1 MACLKT
7 FTTKDIRWKLQ
18 GLAIKYF
25 ATLFLLISITLP
37 LNLIA
42 QNNDD
47 YDEII
52 VFLSVPRIGGADIPG
67 LIKDDQLYIS
77 VVDLFNFLKIKV
89 EYEAGFDQVTGFF
102 VNQQSTYAIDRINNN
117 IVYNKKTS
125 QIKPGDL
132 IRTETTLY
140 LKANY
145 FGEVFDLNCS
155 FNFRSLSVVLNTS
168 VELPVIR
175 EMRLEQMRRNVGQIR
190 GDIVAD
196 TTIKRKY
203 PLFHFGMADWM
214 ATSTQIV
221 NGKTDTRLS
230 LTLGSV
236 LLGGETNVNLNYN
249 PSAPFEK
256 RDQYYFW
263 RFVDNNFKY
272 LRQTMV
278 GKISA
283 DAISTL
289 NSSIIGVQFSNSPTT
304 YRRSYGT
311 YTLSDV
317 TEPDWLVELYVNNVL
332 VDYKRA
338 DASGFF
344 SFDVPLIYGYTNVK
358 LQFYGPWGEERS
370 KEKSISIP
378 FNFLPTGEFEYK
390 ATAGILEDTSSTR
403 FSRVNFDYGLAD
415 FITIGAGVEYLSN
428 LESDKFMPFI
438 SSSLRLGANLLLSGE
453 YMHGV
458 RIKSVLNYRLPSD
471 LQIEANYTI
480 YDKNQ
485 KAVNTSYLE
494 ERKISVTAPIRTKNV
509 TLYSRLAVNQFIT
522 AQSEYTTAELMF
534 SGPIMGI
541 NTNFTTN
548 AVFSSF
554 AKTDVYSNLAFS
566 LRLPKGYILMP
577 QTQFNYSD
585 GQFVSVRGALE
596 KRIKNRGTVNLAYEQ
611 NFKSKFT
618 SFEVGFRWD
627 FKFAQAGINVRRGG
641 GTTTFVETASGT
653 IMADAKTK
661 FIGTHLRSS
670 VGKGGITIYPF
681 LDLNANGVRDK
692 GEPKVNGL
700 NLNVSGGR
708 VEYHEKDTLIRIFDM
723 EPYTTYLLTLYGSNF
738 DNIAWQ
744 TRNKTI
750 AVTADPNQLKVV
762 EVPIDI
768 LGEVAGM
775 VYLGAEGSDRGQGR
789 VIVNIFKRDYT
800 LVSSTLTEEDGYFSY
815 MGLRPGKYIAIID
828 TSQMRRLAMKATPGI
843 IEFEIEESFE
853 GDFVDGLEFYI
864 DKQPISENTNI
875 DAGEMIEGENLE
887 SAEANIK
894 NDHEKLAE
902 KSQVKSEDSETENKK
917 PGSTPGSENISS
929 YTAVKPVIQQAPEPD
944 YTSQSL
950 R

>member
-1 MACLKT
+1 MVIL
-7 FTTKDIRWKLQ
+7 FLP
-18 GLAIKYF
+18 
-25 ATLFLLISITLP
+25 TLFFFFTSVNIYS
-37 LNLIA
+37 
-42 QNNDD
+42 QEQSE

-52 VFLSVPRIGGADIPG
+52 VFFSVPRIGGADLPG
-67 LIKDDQLYIS
+67 LIKNDEVYLS
-77 VVDLFNFLKIKV
+77 VIDVFNFLKIKV
-89 EYEAGFDQVTGFF
+89 DYEAGFDQVTGFF
-102 VNQQSTYAIDRINNN
+102 LNPQSTYTIDRINNN
-117 IVYNKKTS
+117 ITYNKKVTP
-125 QIKPGDL
+125 IKPGDL

-190 GDIVAD
+190 GDIIAD
-196 TTIKRKY
+196 TTVGRKY
-203 PLFHFGMADWM
+203 PVLHFGMADWM

-236 LLGGETNVNLNYN
+236 LLGGETNINLNYN
-249 PSAPFEK
+249 TSSPFEK
-256 RDQYYFW
+256 REQYYYW

-272 LRQTMV
+272 LRQTTA

-289 NSSIIGVQFSNSPTT
+289 NSSVIGVQFTNSPTT

-311 YTLSDV
+311 YTLSDI
-317 TEPDWLVELYVNNVL
+317 TEPDWLVEMYVNNVL

-370 KEKSISIP
+370 KEKTISIP

-403 FSRVNFDYGLAD
+403 FSRVNFDYGLTG
-415 FITIGAGVEYLSN
+415 FMTIGAGVEYLSS
-428 LESDKFMPFI
+428 LETGNFMPFV
-438 SSSLRLGANLLLSGE
+438 STSLRLAPSLLLSGE

-458 RIKSVLNYRLPSD
+458 RVKSVLNYRHPSD
-471 LQIEANYTI
+471 LQFEVNYTI
-480 YDKNQ
+480 YDKDQ

-494 ERKISVTAPIRTKNV
+494 ERKISITAPIRTKKL
-509 TLYSRLAVNQFIT
+509 TLFSRLALNQFIT
-522 AQSEYTTAELMF
+522 SQSEYTSAELMF

-554 AKTDVYSNLAFS
+554 AKTDVYSNLSFS
-566 LRLPKGYILMP
+566 LRLPKGFILMP

-585 GQFVSVRGALE
+585 GRFVSVRGALE
-596 KRIKNRGTVNLAYEQ
+596 KRIKNRATVNMSYEQ

-627 FKFAQAGINVRRGG
+627 FKFAQTGINVRRGG

-661 FIGTHLRSS
+661 FIGTHLRPS

-692 GEPKVNGL
+692 GEPKVKGL
-700 NLNVSGGR
+700 NLNVGGGR
-708 VEYHEKDTLIRIFDM
+708 VEHKEKDTLIRIYDM
-723 EPYTTYLLTLYGSNF
+723 EPYTTHFLTLFGSNF

-744 TRNKTI
+744 IKNKTM
-750 AVTADPNQLKVV
+750 AVTVDPNQFKVI
-762 EVPIDI
+762 EVPIDV
-768 LGEVAGM
+768 LGEVAGT
-775 VYLGAEGSDRGQGR
+775 VYLGSEGSERGQGR
-789 VIVNIFKRDYT
+789 VIVNIFRKDST
-800 LVSSTLTEEDGYFSY
+800 FVSSTLTEEDGYFSY
-815 MGLRPGKYIAIID
+815 IGLRPGKYFAMID
-828 TSQMRRLAMKATPGI
+828 TTQMRRLAMKATPGI
-843 IEFEIEESFE
+843 IEFEIEESYE

-864 DKQPISENTNI
+864 EKLPVSENTSS
-875 DAGEMIEGENLE
+875 ETEEKTEVENV
-887 SAEANIK
+887 K
-894 NDHEKLAE
+894 NTEENVKNAQEKLA
-902 KSQVKSEDSETENKK
+902 VKSEVKSEKANKK
-917 PGSTPGSENISS
+917 PGSTPGSENKNSS
-929 YTAVKPVIQQAPEPD
+929 PATKPVTQQVPEPD
-944 YTSQSL
+944 YTSQSW

>member
-1 MACLKT
+1 MAKYNPT
-7 FTTKDIRWKLQ
+7 SETRRWSLQ
-18 GLAIKYF
+18 GFAVKFLVVVTFLAFLQEPTKAF
-25 ATLFLLISITLP
+25 A
-37 LNLIA
+37 
-42 QNNDD
+42 QDD

-52 VFLSVPRIGGADIPG
+52 IFFSVPRIGGADIPG
-67 LIKDDQLYIS
+67 LIKDDEVYLS
-77 VVDLFNFLKIKV
+77 VVDVFNFLKIKV
-89 EYEAGFDQVTGFF
+89 DYEAGFDQVSGFF
-102 VNQQSTYAIDRINNN
+102 LNPQSTYVIDRANNT
-117 IVYNKKTS
+117 IVYNKKTTP
-125 QIKPGDL
+125 IKPGDL

-203 PLFHFGMADWM
+203 PIVHFGMADWM
-214 ATSTQIV
+214 ATSTQVV

-236 LLGGETNVNLNYN
+236 LLGGETNINLNYN
-249 PSAPFEK
+249 PSIPFDK
-256 RDQYYFW
+256 KGQYYSW

-272 LRQTMV
+272 LRQTMA

-283 DAISTL
+283 DAVSTL
-289 NSSIIGVQFSNSPTT
+289 NSSVIGVQFSNSPTT

-370 KEKSISIP
+370 LEKSISVP

-390 ATAGILEDTSSTR
+390 ATAGILEDSSSTR
-403 FSRVNFDYGLAD
+403 FSRVNFDYGLTG
-415 FITIGAGVEYLSN
+415 FMTIGAGVEYLSN
-428 LESDKFMPFI
+428 LETGNFMPFV
-438 SSSLRLGANLLLSGE
+438 STSLRLAPSLLLSGE

-458 RIKSVLNYRLPSD
+458 RVKSVLNYRLPSD
-471 LQIEANYTI
+471 LQFEANYTI
-480 YDKNQ
+480 YNKDQ

-494 ERKISVTAPIRTKNV
+494 ERKISVTAPIRTKKL
-509 TLYSRLAVNQFIT
+509 TLFSRLALNQFIT
-522 AQSEYTTAELMF
+522 TQSKYTSAELMF

-554 AKTDVYSNLAFS
+554 AKTDIYSNLAFS

-596 KRIKNRGTVNLAYEQ
+596 KRVKNRGTVNLTYEQ

-653 IMADAKTK
+653 IMTDAKTK
-661 FIGTHLRSS
+661 FVGTHLRPS

-692 GEPKVNGL
+692 GEPKVKGL

-708 VEYHEKDTLIRIFDM
+708 VEHKEKDTLIRIYDM
-723 EPYTTYLLTLYGSNF
+723 EPYTTYLLTLFGSNF

-744 TRNKTI
+744 IRNKTM
-750 AVTADPNQLKVV
+750 AVTIDPNQFKIV

-768 LGEVAGM
+768 LGEVAGT

-789 VIVNIFKRDYT
+789 VIVNIFKRDST

-815 MGLRPGKYIAIID
+815 MGLRPGKYFAMID
-828 TSQMRRLAMKATPGI
+828 TTQMRRLAMKASPGI

-864 DKQPISENTNI
+864 DKLPVSESPQSESEEKIDNELEENI
-875 DAGEMIEGENLE
+875 VGKTEPNV
-887 SAEANIK
+887 K
-894 NDHEKLAE
+894 NHQEKLAE
-902 KSQVKSEDSETENKK
+902 KSKVKSEDSEPANKK
-917 PGSTPGSENISS
+917 PGSTPGS
-929 YTAVKPVIQQAPEPD
+929 
-944 YTSQSL
+944 
-950 R
+950 

>member
-1 MACLKT
+1 MIPIKAKNT
-7 FTTKDIRWKLQ
+7 SSKLQ
-18 GLAIKYF
+18 SMVIMLFSA
-25 ATLFLLISITLP
+25 LFLFSNSANAL
-37 LNLIA
+37 A
-42 QNNDD
+42 QEQDD

-52 VFLSVPRIGGADIPG
+52 IFFSVPRIGGADIPG
-67 LIKDDQLYIS
+67 LIKDDEVYLS
-77 VVDLFNFLKIKV
+77 VIDVFNFLKIKV
-89 EYEAGFDQVTGFF
+89 DYEAGFDQVTGFF
-102 VNQQSTYAIDRINNN
+102 LNPQSTYTIDRINNS
-117 IVYNKKTS
+117 ITYNKKTTP
-125 QIKPGDL
+125 IKPGDL

-190 GDIVAD
+190 GDIIAD
-196 TTIKRKY
+196 TSVGRKY
-203 PLFHFGMADWM
+203 PIFHFGMADWM

-230 LTLGSV
+230 MTLGSV
-236 LLGGETNVNLNYN
+236 LLGGETNINLNYN

-256 RDQYYFW
+256 RDQYYYW

-272 LRQTMV
+272 LRQTMA

-283 DAISTL
+283 DAVSTL
-289 NSSIIGVQFSNSPTT
+289 NSAVIGVQFSNSPTT

-370 KEKSISIP
+370 LEKSISVP

-390 ATAGILEDTSSTR
+390 ATAGILEDSSSTR
-403 FSRVNFDYGLAD
+403 FSRVNIDYGLAG
-415 FITIGAGVEYLSN
+415 FMTIGAGVEYLSN
-428 LESDKFMPFI
+428 LETGNFMPFV
-438 SSSLRLGANLLLSGE
+438 STSLRLAPSLLLSGE

-458 RIKSVLNYRLPSD
+458 RVKSVLNYRLPSD
-471 LQIEANYTI
+471 LQFEVNYTV
-480 YDKNQ
+480 YDKDQ

-494 ERKISVTAPIRTKNV
+494 ERKISITAPIRTKKL
-509 TLYSRLAVNQFIT
+509 TLFSRLALNQFIT
-522 AQSEYTTAELMF
+522 TQSKYTSAELMF

-548 AVFSSF
+548 AVFSTF
-554 AKTDVYSNLAFS
+554 AKTDIYSNLAFS

-585 GQFVSVRGALE
+585 GKFDSVRGTLE
-596 KRIKNRGTVNLAYEQ
+596 KRVKNRGTVNLTYEQ

-627 FKFAQAGINVRRGG
+627 FKFAQAGINIRRGG
-641 GTTTFVETASGT
+641 GTTTIVETASGT

-670 VGKGGITIYPF
+670 VGKGGIAIYPF

-692 GEPKVNGL
+692 GEPKVKGL

-708 VEYHEKDTLIRIFDM
+708 VEHNEKDTLIRIYDL
-723 EPYTTYLLTLYGSNF
+723 EPYTNTLLTLFGSNF

-744 TRNKTI
+744 IKNKTM
-750 AVTADPNQLKVV
+750 AVTIDPNQFKII
-762 EVPIDI
+762 EVPIDV
-768 LGEVAGM
+768 LGEVAGT
-775 VYLGAEGSDRGQGR
+775 VYLGTEGSERGQGR
-789 VIVNIFKRDYT
+789 VIVNIYRRDST

-815 MGLRPGKYIAIID
+815 MGLRPGKYFAMID
-828 TSQMRRLAMKATPGI
+828 TTQMRRLAMKATPGI
-843 IEFEIEESFE
+843 IEFEIEESYE

-864 DKQPISENTNI
+864 EKLPDSENI
-875 DAGEMIEGENLE
+875 SSEAGENIEDENVE
-887 SAEANIK
+887 NTTKE
-894 NDHEKLAE
+894 
-902 KSQVKSEDSETENKK
+902 SETANKK
-917 PGSTPGSENISS
+917 PGLTPGSENKISS
-929 YTAVKPVIQQAPEPD
+929 PATKPSIQQVPEPD
-944 YTSQSL
+944 YTSQSW

>member
-1 MACLKT
+1 V
-7 FTTKDIRWKLQ
+7 
-18 GLAIKYF
+18 
-25 ATLFLLISITLP
+25 ITLIFKC
-37 LNLIA
+37 LHRMLKGVRFAISFIFAVILTSAITVNSLSA
-42 QNNDD
+42 QEQSD

-52 VFLSVPRIGGADIPG
+52 IFFSVPRIGGADLPG
-67 LIKDDQLYIS
+67 LVKDDDVYLS

-89 EYEAGFDQVTGFF
+89 DYEAGFDEVTGFF
-102 VNQQSTYAIDRINNN
+102 LNPQSTFIIDRVNNR
-117 IVYNKKTS
+117 ITYNKKTFNL
-125 QIKPGDL
+125 KPGDL

-140 LKANY
+140 LKSNY

-175 EMRLEQMRRNVGQIR
+175 EMRLEQMRKNVGQVR
-190 GDIVAD
+190 GDIIAD
-196 TTIKRKY
+196 TSVKRNY
-203 PLFHFGMADWM
+203 PVFHFGMADWM
-214 ATSTQIV
+214 ASSTQIV

-230 LTLGSV
+230 VTLGSV
-236 LLGGETNVNLNYN
+236 LFGGETNINLNYN
-249 PSAPFEK
+249 PSAPFDK
-256 RDQYYFW
+256 RGQYYYW

-272 LRQTMV
+272 LRQTMA

-283 DAISTL
+283 DAVSTL
-289 NSSIIGVQFSNSPTT
+289 NSSVIGVQFSNSPTT

-317 TEPDWLVELYVNNVL
+317 TEPDWLVELYINNVL

-370 KEKSISIP
+370 QEKSISVP

-390 ATAGILEDTSSTR
+390 ATAGILEDSSSTR
-403 FSRVNFDYGLAD
+403 FSRVNFDYGLTG
-415 FITIGAGVEYLSN
+415 FMTIGAGVEYLSN
-428 LESDKFMPFI
+428 LEAGNFMPFF
-438 SSSLRLGANLLLSGE
+438 STSLRLAPSLLLSGE

-458 RIKSVLNYRLPSD
+458 RVKSVLNYRLPSD
-471 LQIEANYTI
+471 LQFEVNYTI
-480 YDKNQ
+480 YDKDQ

-494 ERKISVTAPIRTKNV
+494 ERKISITAPIRTKKL
-509 TLYSRLAVNQFIT
+509 TLFSRLALNQFIT
-522 AQSEYTTAELMF
+522 AQSEYTSAELMF

-554 AKTDVYSNLAFS
+554 AKTDVYSNLSFS
-566 LRLPKGYILMP
+566 LRLPKGFILMP

-585 GQFVSVRGALE
+585 GRFVSVRGALE
-596 KRIKNRGTVNLAYEQ
+596 KRIKNRATVNMSYEQ

-627 FKFAQAGINVRRGG
+627 FKFAQTGINVRRGG

-661 FIGTHLRSS
+661 FIGTHLRPS

-692 GEPKVNGL
+692 GEPKVKGL

-708 VEYHEKDTLIRIFDM
+708 VEHNERDTLIRIYDM
-723 EPYTTYLLTLYGSNF
+723 EPYTTNLLTLFGSNF

-744 TRNKTI
+744 IKNKTM
-750 AVTADPNQLKVV
+750 AVTVDPNQFKIV
-762 EVPIDI
+762 EVPIDV
-768 LGEVAGM
+768 LGEVAGT
-775 VYLGAEGSDRGQGR
+775 VYLGAEGSERGQGR
-789 VIVNIFKRDYT
+789 VIVNIYKRDST

-815 MGLRPGKYIAIID
+815 MGLRPGKYFAMID
-828 TSQMRRLAMKATPGI
+828 TTQMRRLAMKATPGI
-843 IEFEIEESFE
+843 IEFEIEESYE

-864 DKQPISENTNI
+864 EKLPVSENTSS
-875 DAGEMIEGENLE
+875 ETEEKTEVENVE
-887 SAEANIK
+887 NTEENVK
-894 NDHEKLAE
+894 NAQEKLAE
-902 KSQVKSEDSETENKK
+902 KSEVKSENSETANKK
-917 PGSTPGSENISS
+917 PGSTPGSENKSS
-929 YTAVKPVIQQAPEPD
+929 SPATKPVTQQVPEPD
-944 YTSQSL
+944 YTSQS
-950 R
+950 

>member
-1 MACLKT
+1 M
-7 FTTKDIRWKLQ
+7 
-18 GLAIKYF
+18 
-25 ATLFLLISITLP
+25 ITLIFKC
-37 LNLIA
+37 LHRMLKGVRFAISFIFAVILTSAITVNSLSA
-42 QNNDD
+42 QEQSD

-52 VFLSVPRIGGADIPG
+52 IFFSVPRIGGADLPG
-67 LIKDDQLYIS
+67 LVKDDDVYLS

-89 EYEAGFDQVTGFF
+89 DYEAGFDEVTGFF
-102 VNQQSTYAIDRINNN
+102 LNPQSTFIIDRVNNR
-117 IVYNKKTS
+117 ITYNKKTFNL
-125 QIKPGDL
+125 KPGDL

-140 LKANY
+140 LKSNY

-175 EMRLEQMRRNVGQIR
+175 EMRLEQMRKNVGQVR
-190 GDIVAD
+190 GDIIAD
-196 TTIKRKY
+196 TSVKRNY
-203 PLFHFGMADWM
+203 PVFHFGMADWM
-214 ATSTQIV
+214 ASSTQIV

-230 LTLGSV
+230 VTLGSV
-236 LLGGETNVNLNYN
+236 LFGGETNINLNYN
-249 PSAPFEK
+249 PSAPFDK
-256 RDQYYFW
+256 RGQYYYW

-272 LRQTMV
+272 LRQTMA

-283 DAISTL
+283 DAVSTL
-289 NSSIIGVQFSNSPTT
+289 NSSVIGVQFSNSPTT

-317 TEPDWLVELYVNNVL
+317 TEPDWLVELYINNVL

-370 KEKSISIP
+370 QEKSISVP

-390 ATAGILEDTSSTR
+390 ATAGILEDSSSTR
-403 FSRVNFDYGLAD
+403 FSRVNFDYGLTG
-415 FITIGAGVEYLSN
+415 FMTIGAGVEYLSN
-428 LESDKFMPFI
+428 LEAGNFMPFF
-438 SSSLRLGANLLLSGE
+438 STSLRLAPSLLLSGE

-458 RIKSVLNYRLPSD
+458 RVKSVLNYRLPSD
-471 LQIEANYTI
+471 LQFEVNYTI
-480 YDKNQ
+480 YDKDQ

-494 ERKISVTAPIRTKNV
+494 ERKISITAPIRTKKL
-509 TLYSRLAVNQFIT
+509 TLFSRLALNQFIT
-522 AQSEYTTAELMF
+522 AQSEYTSAELMF

-554 AKTDVYSNLAFS
+554 AKTDVYSNLSFS
-566 LRLPKGYILMP
+566 LRLPKGFILMP

-585 GQFVSVRGALE
+585 GRFVSVRGALE
-596 KRIKNRGTVNLAYEQ
+596 KRIKNRATVNMSYEQ

-627 FKFAQAGINVRRGG
+627 FKFAQTGINVRRGG

-661 FIGTHLRSS
+661 FIGTHLRPS

-692 GEPKVNGL
+692 GEPKVKGL

-708 VEYHEKDTLIRIFDM
+708 VEHNERDTLIRIYDM
-723 EPYTTYLLTLYGSNF
+723 EPYTTNLLTLFGSNF

-744 TRNKTI
+744 IKNKTM
-750 AVTADPNQLKVV
+750 AVTVDPNQFKIV
-762 EVPIDI
+762 EVPIDV
-768 LGEVAGM
+768 LGEVAGT
-775 VYLGAEGSDRGQGR
+775 VYLGAEGSERGQGR
-789 VIVNIFKRDYT
+789 VIVNIYKRDST

-815 MGLRPGKYIAIID
+815 MGLRPGKYFAMID
-828 TSQMRRLAMKATPGI
+828 TTQMRRLAMKATPGI
-843 IEFEIEESFE
+843 IEFEIEESYE

-864 DKQPISENTNI
+864 EKLPVSENTSS
-875 DAGEMIEGENLE
+875 ETEEKTEVENVE
-887 SAEANIK
+887 NTEENVK
-894 NDHEKLAE
+894 NAQEKLAE
-902 KSQVKSEDSETENKK
+902 KSEVKSENSETANKK
-917 PGSTPGSENISS
+917 PGSTPGSENKSS
-929 YTAVKPVIQQAPEPD
+929 SPATKPVTQQVPEPD
-944 YTSQSL
+944 YTSQS
-950 R
+950 

>member
-1 MACLKT
+1 MITITAQK
-7 FTTKDIRWKLQ
+7 ISERLQ
-18 GLAIKYF
+18 GMAIWYF
-25 ATLFLLISITLP
+25 STFFLIINIAFPQS
-37 LNLIA
+37 LNA
-42 QNNDD
+42 QEQE

-52 VFLSVPRIGGADIPG
+52 VFFSVPRIGGADIPA
-67 LIKDDQLYIS
+67 LIKDDEIYLS
-77 VVDLFNFLKIKV
+77 VIDVFNFLRIKV
-89 EYEAGFDQVTGFF
+89 DYEAGFDQVNGFF
-102 VNQQSTYAIDRINNN
+102 LNPQSTYTIDRINNN
-117 IVYNKKTS
+117 ITYNKKTTP
-125 QIKPGDL
+125 IKPGDL

-175 EMRLEQMRRNVGQIR
+175 EMRLEQMRKNVGQIR
-190 GDIVAD
+190 GDIIAD
-196 TTIKRKY
+196 TSVGRKY
-203 PLFHFGMADWM
+203 PIFHFGMADWT

-230 LTLGSV
+230 MTLGSV
-236 LLGGETNVNLNYN
+236 LLGGETNINLNYN

-256 RDQYYFW
+256 RDQYYYW

-272 LRQTMV
+272 LRQTMA

-283 DAISTL
+283 DAVSTL
-289 NSSIIGVQFSNSPTT
+289 NSSVIGVQFSNSPTT

-370 KEKSISIP
+370 QEKSISVP

-390 ATAGILEDTSSTR
+390 ATAGILEDSSSTR
-403 FSRVNFDYGLAD
+403 FSRVNFDYGLTG
-415 FITIGAGVEYLSN
+415 FMTIGAGVEYLSN
-428 LESDKFMPFI
+428 LEAGNFMPFF
-438 SSSLRLGANLLLSGE
+438 STSLRLAPSLLLSGE

-458 RIKSVLNYRLPSD
+458 RVKSVLNYRLPSD
-471 LQIEANYTI
+471 LQFEVNYTI
-480 YDKNQ
+480 YDKDQ

-494 ERKISVTAPIRTKNV
+494 ERKISITAPIRTKKL
-509 TLYSRLAVNQFIT
+509 TLFSRLALNQFIT
-522 AQSEYTTAELMF
+522 AQSEYTSAELMF

-554 AKTDVYSNLAFS
+554 AKTDVYSNLSFS
-566 LRLPKGYILMP
+566 LRLPKGFILMP

-585 GQFVSVRGALE
+585 GRFVSVRGALE
-596 KRIKNRGTVNLAYEQ
+596 KRIKNRATVNMSYEQ

-627 FKFAQAGINVRRGG
+627 FKFAQTGINVRRGG

-661 FIGTHLRSS
+661 FIGTHLRPS

-692 GEPKVNGL
+692 GEPKVKGL

-708 VEYHEKDTLIRIFDM
+708 VEHNERDTLIRIYDM
-723 EPYTTYLLTLYGSNF
+723 EPYTTNLLTLFGSNF

-744 TRNKTI
+744 IKNKTM
-750 AVTADPNQLKVV
+750 AVTVDPNQFKIV
-762 EVPIDI
+762 EVPIDV
-768 LGEVAGM
+768 LGEVAGT
-775 VYLGAEGSDRGQGR
+775 VYLGAEGSERGQGR
-789 VIVNIFKRDYT
+789 VIVNIYKRDST

-815 MGLRPGKYIAIID
+815 MGLRPGKYFAMID
-828 TSQMRRLAMKATPGI
+828 TTQMRRLAMKATPGI
-843 IEFEIEESFE
+843 IEFEIEESYE

-864 DKQPISENTNI
+864 EKLPVSENTSS
-875 DAGEMIEGENLE
+875 ETEEKTEVENVE
-887 SAEANIK
+887 NTEENVK
-894 NDHEKLAE
+894 NAQEKLAE
-902 KSQVKSEDSETENKK
+902 KSEVKSENSETANKK
-917 PGSTPGSENISS
+917 PGSTPGSENKSS
-929 YTAVKPVIQQAPEPD
+929 SPATKPVTQQVPEPD
-944 YTSQSL
+944 YTSQS
-950 R
+950 

>member
-1 MACLKT
+1 MVIMVFSA
-7 FTTKDIRWKLQ
+7 
-18 GLAIKYF
+18 
-25 ATLFLLISITLP
+25 LFFFSNSVNIS
-37 LNLIA
+37 A
-42 QNNDD
+42 QEQDD

-52 VFLSVPRIGGADIPG
+52 VFFSVPRIGGADVPA
-67 LIKDDQLYIS
+67 LIKDDEVYLS
-77 VVDLFNFLKIKV
+77 VIDVFNFLKIKV
-89 EYEAGFDQVTGFF
+89 DYEAGFDQVTGFF
-102 VNQQSTYAIDRINNN
+102 LNPQSTYTIDRINNN
-117 IVYNKKTS
+117 ITYNKKTTP
-125 QIKPGDL
+125 IKSGDL

-145 FGEVFDLNCS
+145 FGEVFDLNCLFS
-155 FNFRSLSVVLNTS
+155 FRSLSVVLITS

-175 EMRLEQMRRNVGQIR
+175 EMRLEQMRKNVGQIR
-190 GDIVAD
+190 GDIIAD
-196 TTIKRKY
+196 TTVGRKY
-203 PLFHFGMADWM
+203 PIFHFGMADWM

-230 LTLGSV
+230 LTTGSV
-236 LLGGETNVNLNYN
+236 LFGGETNINLNYN

-256 RDQYYFW
+256 KDQYYYW

-272 LRQTMV
+272 LRQTMA

-283 DAISTL
+283 DAVSTL
-289 NSSIIGVQFSNSPTT
+289 NSSVIGVQFSNSPTT

-317 TEPDWLVELYVNNVL
+317 TEPDWLVELYINNVL

-370 KEKSISIP
+370 KEKSINVP
-378 FNFLPTGEFEYK
+378 FNFLPAGEFEYK
-390 ATAGILEDTSSTR
+390 ATAGFLEDTSSTR
-403 FSRVNFDYGLAD
+403 FSRVNFNYGLTG
-415 FITIGAGVEYLSN
+415 FMTVGAGIEYLSN
-428 LESDKFMPFI
+428 LETGNFMPFV
-438 SSSLRLGANLLLSGE
+438 STSLRLAPSLLLSGE

-458 RIKSVLNYRLPSD
+458 RVKSVLNYRLPSD
-471 LQIEANYTI
+471 LQFEANYTI

-494 ERKISVTAPIRTKNV
+494 ERKISITAPIRTKKL
-509 TLYSRLAVNQFIT
+509 TLFSRLSLNQFIT
-522 AQSEYTTAELMF
+522 TQSKYTSAELMF

-566 LRLPKGYILMP
+566 LRLPKGFILMP

-585 GQFVSVRGALE
+585 VNFVSVRGALE
-596 KRIKNRGTVNLAYEQ
+596 KRIKNRGTINVTYEQ

-627 FKFAQAGINVRRGG
+627 FKFAQIGVNMRRGG
-641 GTTTFVETASGT
+641 GATTFVETASGT

-692 GEPKVNGL
+692 GEPKVKGL
-700 NLNVSGGR
+700 NLNVGGGR
-708 VEYHEKDTLIRIFDM
+708 VEHKERDTLIRIYDL
-723 EPYTTYLLTLYGSNF
+723 EPYTTHLLTLYGSNF

-744 TRNKTI
+744 IKNKTM
-750 AVTADPNQLKVV
+750 AVTVDPNQFKIV

-768 LGEVAGM
+768 LGEVAGT
-775 VYLGAEGSDRGQGR
+775 VYLGSEGSERGQGR
-789 VIVNIFKRDYT
+789 VIVNIFKKDFT

-815 MGLRPGKYIAIID
+815 MGLRPGKYFAMID
-828 TSQMRRLAMKATPGI
+828 TTQMRRLAMKATPGI
-843 IEFEIEESFE
+843 IEFEIKESYE

-864 DKQPISENTNI
+864 EKLPDSENI
-875 DAGEMIEGENLE
+875 SSEAGENIEDENVE
-887 SAEANIK
+887 NTTK
-894 NDHEKLAE
+894 
-902 KSQVKSEDSETENKK
+902 DSETANKK
-917 PGSTPGSENISS
+917 PGSTPGSENKNSS
-929 YTAVKPVIQQAPEPD
+929 PATKKPVIQQVPEPD
-944 YTSQSL
+944 YTSQSW